1 VGDGEARAAGPA
13 RGTLDGK
20 RSGGMVSSLGP
31 PSAVL
36 PGPVLPADFYA
47 RPTLCVARDLLG
59 RVVCHTT
66 AEGAVAGVIVETEA
80 YIGTDD
86 PACHAYAGRT
96 RRNEA
101 MWGPP
106 GHAYIYKS
114 YGRHWM
120 LNVVTER
127 DGYPAA
133 VLIRAAE
140 PLAGEA
146 LLAARCAGQRPR
158 DWLVG
163 PGRLTQGLGL
173 TGALN
178 AAPLT
183 RGPLLICQGAPVAD
197 AAVRVSGRI
206 GISRGVERPWRFFV
220 ATSSRVSA
228 RAVTGAPLTPGML
241 NGRAT

>member
-1 VGDGEARAAGPA
+1 MGEGEARAAGPA
-13 RGTLDGK
+13 RGTLD
-20 RSGGMVSSLGP
+20 RERGGGLVTVLGP
-31 PSAVL
+31 PSAL
-36 PGPVLPADFYA
+36 FPGPVLPADFYA
-47 RPTLCVARDLLG
+47 RPTLRVARDLLG
-59 RVVCHTT
+59 CIVWHAT

-80 YIGTDD
+80 YVGVDD
-86 PACHAYAGRT
+86 PACHAAAGRT

-133 VLIRAAE
+133 VLIRAAA
-140 PLAGEA
+140 PLVGEA

-183 RGPLLICQGAPVAD
+183 RGALLICRGAPVAD

-206 GISRGVERPWRFFV
+206 GISRGVERLWRFFV
-220 ATSSRVSA
+220 AAHPRVSA
-228 RAVTGAPLTPGML
+228 RAVRGAPLTPAALPG
-241 NGRAT
+241 G